1 MKRLRLARY
10 ALVTMAATCALATFT
25 SGAGATDAKGHSYQC
40 SIYRA
45 LIEPGSRGD
54 AIITFRNWVAPA
66 LPGGAHG
73 EPSYDCVGAAAHL
86 TVANKRSTDEWSTT
100 KPRRF
105 QRLAVACLVHFPWF
119 GEYVTVTVRS
129 VWVDD
134 PVCGYLLNHRGP

>member
-1 MKRLRLARY
+1 MPA
-10 ALVTMAATCALATFT
+10 
-25 SGAGATDAKGHSYQC
+25 SKGHSYQC

-45 LIEPGSRGD
+45 SITPGSPGD
-54 AIITFRNWVAPA
+54 AIITFQNWVAPA

-73 EPSYDCVGAAAHL
+73 EPPYDCVGAAARL

-100 KPRRF
+100 RPRRF
-105 QRLAVACLVHFPWF
+105 EKLAVACKLHFPWF